1 MKIQDTLVNSID
13 VHQYVRTLWKT
24 DFFRVSHRNHEFV
37 HTIVDQFAA
46 TPRIFATMTND
57 HLERSHFSTWWG
69 VIMLREE
76 YDNPFIHD
84 LYLLHEFYHA
94 GYMPYIRNIG
104 RAAFDEKMQRNEL
117 EASTLSEIQVYFE
130 MPGLR
135 KVSFGYPIY
144 ADRFLE
150 DPEMV
155 TLWEANPKL
164 AVETLRAIR
173 RDVMLSKPE
182 HNMDLTE
189 RWVRRFAEQNAVHFL
204 TWSDR
209 YLEVEN
215 RMFDFQLEAARD
227 RKEALDNHVAW
238 IEAEAANDPID
249 NIPFRREAE
258 LFSAF
263 YWANK
268 EKYNEAMQ
276 ASMTVKT

>member
-1 MKIQDTLVNSID
+1 MIIREAISDGIEL
-13 VHQYVRTLWKT
+13 HRYVKKLWKT
-24 DFFRVSHRNHEFV
+24 EIFQKSHRQMGFV
-37 HTIVDQFAA
+37 HNIVDQFASM
-46 TPRIFATMTND
+46 PRIFAEMTND

-69 VIMLREE
+69 VIMLRDTE
-76 YDNPFIHD
+76 YENPYIHD

-94 GYMPYIRNIG
+94 GHMPYIRNIG

-130 MPGLR
+130 MPELR
-135 KVSFGYPIY
+135 KASFGYPIY

-150 DPEMV
+150 DPEMRA
-155 TLWEANPKL
+155 LWDANPVV
-164 AVETLRAIR
+164 AIETLRSIR

-182 HNMDLTE
+182 HLMDLTE
-189 RWVRRFAEQNAVHFL
+189 RWVRRFAEQNAVHSL

-215 RMFDFQLEAARD
+215 RMFAFQQEAAKD
-227 RKEALDNHVAW
+227 REAALANHVAW
-238 IEAEAANDPID
+238 IEAEAATDQAD
-249 NIPFRREAE
+249 HIPFRREAE

-268 EKYNEAMQ
+268 EKYTEAM
-276 ASMTVKT
+276 ARA